1 MSICYQ
7 TVFSKLKKFSN
18 TIKSKYVFFFFF
30 FRFYKIYKRDKTQ
43 MVFETHF
50 MIYHLLSHL
59 IGINIDK
66 ALSKKEQKL
75 SW

>member
-1 MSICYQ
+1 M
-7 TVFSKLKKFSN
+7 FL
-18 TIKSKYVFFFFF
+18 FFF